1 MKASVTLI
9 PTLLV
14 KQGRDDSTLSS
25 LLATYDSGIPGM
37 YMYAKYTHKQNDS
50 TFTLASPSSTPK
62 CYTLLR
68 AELDLEVF
76 VPAGMRAFSWPSNR
90 YVPSEGE
97 SCSMCTSVCLCF
109 VFVFF
114 FFTFARFFPAPVDRF
129 LRSWLRGTQGSRAG
143 FLARALGVQSR
154 EIWQLIAG
162 SLSAELESNKTTET
176 PHFLAIFRSQLSGAA
191 ACGDDLTG
199 LAHP

>member
-114 FFTFARFFPAPVDRF
+114 FLH
-129 LRSWLRGTQGSRAG
+129 LRAFIQHPWIVSC
-143 FLARALGVQSR
+143 ALGCGAHRGPGRASWRV
-154 EIWQLIAG
+154 
-162 SLSAELESNKTTET
+162 LSAFKVAKYGN
-176 PHFLAIFRSQLSGAA
+176 
-191 ACGDDLTG
+191 
-199 LAHP
+199 